1 MSPFDILN
9 SVNQGTKGPHL
20 LNDDI
25 AEKQYVPFIVNKG
38 LSYFFDTVLFANEM
52 NRHHH
57 LDERLQYDFYRN
69 SLSPKK
75 RFSKWSKK
83 KDVTSDIKLIQK
95 AYDYSQEKAEV
106 AYSLLT
112 QEALDELR
120 KRYDTGGISKK
131 SRNL

>member
-25 AEKQYVPFIVNKG
+25 AEKQYVPFIINKG

-57 LDERLQYDFYRN
+57 IDERLQYDFYRN
-69 SLSPKK
+69 SLSSKK
-75 RFSKWSKK
+75 RFSKWAKK
-83 KDVTSDIKLIQK
+83 QDASDDIKLIQK
-95 AYDYSQEKAEV
+95 AYNYSQEKATS
-106 AYSLLT
+106 AYSLFT
-112 QEALDELR
+112 QDALAELR
-120 KRYDTGGISKK
+120 KRYDTGGLKK
-131 SRNL
+131 TRKT